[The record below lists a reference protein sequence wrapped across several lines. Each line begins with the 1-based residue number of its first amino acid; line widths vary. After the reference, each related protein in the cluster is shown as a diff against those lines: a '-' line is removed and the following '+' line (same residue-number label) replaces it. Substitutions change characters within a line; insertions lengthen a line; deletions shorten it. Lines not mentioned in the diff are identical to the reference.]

1 MLDNQGYL
9 HARAF
14 KRPRVRDTYA
24 RARAHKDAHKYEIL
38 TPFPR
43 QQCLRERASLL
54 RYKYIVCLVSNNVV
68 VLTLLMG
75 FASCIAFILSFD
87 TRKVVTRVT
96 KEYRYKKQN
105 CTAEHLCDCAFVVF
119 CKKIGLL

>member
-14 KRPRVRDTYA
+14 ERPRVRAHLRT
-24 RARAHKDAHKYEIL
+24 RAHKHAHKYEIL

-43 QQCLRERASLL
+43 QECLRERASLL
-54 RYKYIVCLVSNNVV
+54 RYKYTVCLVSNNVV

-75 FASCIAFILSFD
+75 FTSRIAFIPSFY
-87 TRKVVTRVT
+87 TRMVVTRVT

-105 CTAEHLCDCAFVVF
+105 CTAEHLFDCAFVVF